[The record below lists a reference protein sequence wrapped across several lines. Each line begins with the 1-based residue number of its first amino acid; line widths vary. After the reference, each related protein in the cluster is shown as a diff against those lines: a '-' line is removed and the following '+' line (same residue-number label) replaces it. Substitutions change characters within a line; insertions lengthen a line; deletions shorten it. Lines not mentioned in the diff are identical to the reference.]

1 MTQNMTQNTNK
12 TLRAYNKISGAFLG
26 EWTGATEQ
34 EIRQELADGFGV
46 SLEDLSDEILIEE
59 A

>member
-1 MTQNMTQNTNK
+1 MNQNTTK
-12 TLRAYNKISGAFLG
+12 TLRAYNVTSGAFLG
-26 EWTGATEQ
+26 EWTDATEQ

-46 SLEDLSDEILIEE
+46 TLEDLSDEIRIEE